1 MNSRESLS
9 ATCKV
14 HVGLSNSYVEG
25 LCLFKSKII
34 NRDIYKYSWTT
45 SSAGSSNFD
54 LILEK

>member
-9 ATCKV
+9 ATCK
-14 HVGLSNSYVEG
+14 VGLSNSYVEG